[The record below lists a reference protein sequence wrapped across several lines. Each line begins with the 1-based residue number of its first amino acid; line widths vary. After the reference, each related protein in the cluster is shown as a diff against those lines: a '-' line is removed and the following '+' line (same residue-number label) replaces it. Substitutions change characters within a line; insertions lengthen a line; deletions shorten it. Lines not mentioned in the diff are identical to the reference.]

1 YHLVALQDD
10 KGLFPIYRGAPL
22 MRTAF
27 AERHPQLVAAL
38 NKLAGQITEKQ
49 MQTMNYAVSVKNE
62 KAATVAHRYLVQHG
76 LLKEVR

>member
-1 YHLVALQDD
+1 
-10 KGLFPIYRGAPL
+10 K
-22 MRTAF
+22 
-27 AERHPQLVAAL
+27 HPQLVAAL

-62 KAATVAHRYLVQHG
+62 KAATVAHRYLIQHG